1 MPVNNKE
8 EASIQKIIEMSKN
21 NDYITANL
29 LDYDY
34 FLNRYRL
41 IVVDLS
47 KQIELAKSWF
57 KTTN

>member
-1 MPVNNKE
+1 
-8 EASIQKIIEMSKN
+8 MSKN

-41 IVVDLS
+41 TVVDLS
-47 KQIELAKSWF
+47 KQIELAKS
-57 KTTN
+57 